1 MATQILSVVGTPYRG
16 TIEEQDDTVLWLTHM
31 LQSSG
36 LGMTVL
42 LRASAVNYAVQGQDA
57 SGLRFGDVAVQH
69 PPALDADLAGLLDH
83 AVPVYY
89 VEEDAEERGIRPERM
104 VEGVKSISR
113 SELPALFDRHEQVW
127 AW

>member
-57 SGLRFGDVAVQH
+57 SGLRFGDVTVQH

-104 VEGVKSISR
+104 VDGVKSIPR